1 MGIILIDYLGKDEQ
15 IYQEMFRAVKMTIE
29 LYKSKDAKR
38 ENRKIACKKI
48 VIDFEK
54 AMWNVIKSLDW
65 LIIEIIGCYFHL
77 AKNIR

>member
-48 VIDFEK
+48 VIDFE
-54 AMWNVIKSLDW
+54 V
-65 LIIEIIGCYFHL
+65 
-77 AKNIR
+77 